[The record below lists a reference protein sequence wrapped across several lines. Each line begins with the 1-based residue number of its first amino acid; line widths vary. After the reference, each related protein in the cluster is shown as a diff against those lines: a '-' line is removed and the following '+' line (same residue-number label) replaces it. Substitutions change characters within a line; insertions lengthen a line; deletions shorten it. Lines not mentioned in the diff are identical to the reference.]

1 MEEAL
6 RAVLLGTAPLVARVA
21 RRVDWGIRSG
31 GDLPAVRLFEI
42 SGVPQMNLAGP
53 SGWSRSRVQAETW
66 GRTYKDARDVADII
80 GGNGERGVTGVLT
93 GMRTTVDG
101 IRLRTFILGRR
112 ADDDTDSVGVLYRT
126 ALDVLVW
133 HAAA

>member
-6 RAVLLGTAPLVARVA
+6 RALLLGTAALTARVA
-21 RRVDWGIRSG
+21 RRVDWGIRPG
-31 GDLPAVRLFEI
+31 ADLPAVRLFQI

-53 SGWSRSRVQAETW
+53 SGWSRSRIQVEAW
-66 GRTYKDARDVADII
+66 GRTYKDARDVADLI
-80 GGNGERGVTGVLT
+80 GGNGERNVIGVLNGLRAT
-93 GMRTTVDG
+93 QDG
-101 IRLRTFILGRR
+101 VRLRTFILGRR
-112 ADDDTDSVGVLYRT
+112 AGDDTDAAGVLYRT

>member
-6 RAVLLGTAPLVARVA
+6 RATLLATAALAIRVN
-21 RRVDWGIRSG
+21 RRVDWGLRAN
-31 GDLPAVRLFEI
+31 GDLPAVRLFQI
-42 SGVPQMNLAGP
+42 SGMPLMNLAGP
-53 SGWSRSRVQAETW
+53 SGWSRSRVQVEAW

-80 GGNGERGVTGVLT
+80 GGNGEQGVTGVLT
-93 GMRTTVDG
+93 GMHATING

-112 ADDDTDSVGVLYRT
+112 ADDDTDSVGVLHRA

>member
-6 RAVLLGTAPLVARVA
+6 RAKLLATAALAALVGNRI
-21 RRVDWGIRSG
+21 DWGIRSTG
-31 GDLPAVRLFEI
+31 AGLPAVRLFEI
-42 SGVPQMNLAGP
+42 SGVPRMNLAGP
-53 SGWSRSRVQAETW
+53 SGWSRSRIQCEAW
-66 GRTYKDARDVADII
+66 GRTYKAARDAGDQIAKPGI
-80 GGNGERGVTGVLT
+80 GVLH
-93 GMRTTVDG
+93 GLRETVGG

-112 ADDDTDSVGVLYRT
+112 SDEDSDDNGPLFRT